1 MHARGKH
8 FGSEVVGLA
17 AMIRCA
23 AIVLL
28 TAGCAMQAAPAVT
41 IAPLPASPQVVS
53 VGAIEAPPPKVPAD
67 YVQVRV
73 PGVVRQSQGAAVA
86 LADPTEETIVAIYV
100 GGTEAASI
108 LHRYE
113 HTTSE
118 RPLTH
123 DLFDSTLHE
132 LGVRVVRAQIDK
144 LENNTFFGTLVLK
157 EKGRYIQLDSRP
169 SDAIAI
175 ALSADAPIYCAS
187 AVIVQSGVP
196 RDTFDGLPPA
206 TAGKARTP

>member
-1 MHARGKH
+1 
-8 FGSEVVGLA
+8 
-17 AMIRCA
+17 
-23 AIVLL
+23 
-28 TAGCAMQAAPAVT
+28 
-41 IAPLPASPQVVS
+41 
-53 VGAIEAPPPKVPAD
+53 
-67 YVQVRV
+67 
-73 PGVVRQSQGAAVA
+73 
-86 LADPTEETIVAIYV
+86 
-100 GGTEAASI
+100 
-108 LHRYE
+108 
-113 HTTSE
+113 
-118 RPLTH
+118 
-123 DLFDSTLHE
+123 LFDSTLHE